1 MRFEEFDGEKLDPNQ
16 GFLEGIY
23 CKILSSGDQPDTAW
37 LSAPGNHGLHCR
49 IIIPENYRHHWQ
61 HNQCWEVAER
71 EKRSTGRRTWVWM
84 EQRVDTCPQFRS
96 SGPLDGGQ
104 QLPIP
109 DGLTLYTRPARAN
122 PGTGMLSDVIEG
134 IQQAG
139 HDERDAVQRMLRPA
153 GDRGG
158 LTRAEWAGARRS
170 GERGGGSE
178 ERRPWEHGGS
188 MKPSRTTVMSSS
200 RWLTFCPVD
209 GLAIFVPCGP
219 GSSRPACPG

>member
-1 MRFEEFDGEKLDPNQ
+1 M
-16 GFLEGIY
+16 
-23 CKILSSGDQPDTAW
+23 
-37 LSAPGNHGLHCR
+37 
-49 IIIPENYRHHWQ
+49 
-61 HNQCWEVAER
+61 AER

-139 HDERDAVQRMLRPA
+139 HDEREAVGAGRRAADAA
-153 GDRGG
+153 ACRGPWR
-158 LTRAEWAGARRS
+158 LDAR
-170 GERGGGSE
+170 
-178 ERRPWEHGGS
+178 
-188 MKPSRTTVMSSS
+188 
-200 RWLTFCPVD
+200 
-209 GLAIFVPCGP
+209 
-219 GSSRPACPG
+219 

>member
-170 GERGGGSE
+170 GERGG
-178 ERRPWEHGGS
+178 
-188 MKPSRTTVMSSS
+188 
-200 RWLTFCPVD
+200 C
-209 GLAIFVPCGP
+209 
-219 GSSRPACPG
+219 